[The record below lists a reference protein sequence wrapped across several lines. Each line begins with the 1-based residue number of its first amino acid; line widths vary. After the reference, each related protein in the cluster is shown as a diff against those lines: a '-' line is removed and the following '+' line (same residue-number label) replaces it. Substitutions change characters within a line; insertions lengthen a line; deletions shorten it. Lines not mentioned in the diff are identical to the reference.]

1 MNKYILGL
9 YAKGED
15 LFESSVKANTDLE
28 GIVKC
33 MQVVP
38 EFILQKAT
46 RLNISKEIDKT
57 KYKLFFFEN
66 K

>member
-9 YAKGED
+9 YSKGED
-15 LFESSVKANTDLE
+15 LFESSAQADSDLE

-33 MQVVP
+33 MRVVP
-38 EFILQKAT
+38 DQILQKAT
-46 RLNISKEIDKT
+46 RLNVSKEINKT